1 MSLRKANAYLR
12 ELYLEYLNDF
22 LSIEKLAERHG
33 VTLAEM
39 RNLIALGKKLHNEHV
54 EHLTKDA
61 QTKETK

>member
-39 RNLIALGKKLHNEHV
+39 RNL
-54 EHLTKDA
+54 T
-61 QTKETK
+61 T